1 MDFLLLLLQIAVV
14 IAAARGVGWLF
25 RKIHQPQV
33 VGEMIAGI
41 LLGPS
46 LLGLVAPAASAM
58 LFPEDSLV
66 FLVAVSEVGL
76 VLFMFLVG
84 LELDPKLLRGH
95 GRTAVVT
102 SHASIVAPFL
112 LGALLALYLYPRL
125 SVSSVEF
132 TGFAL
137 FMGAAMSVTAFP
149 VLARILTERN
159 LLGTKVGTVSI
170 ACAAVDDV
178 SAWSILALVLIV
190 VRAGEAGMPLWG
202 TLLGTAVYV
211 ALLLLVVRRG
221 LRRLED
227 FYHSR
232 GRVTQDLLAVVFLLV
247 LASAWTTEWLGIHA
261 LFGAFA
267 LGAVMPQHGSFV
279 DELMEKIEDFVVVFL
294 LPVFFATAGLSTN
307 VGLLS
312 GGAEMWLFLGLAL
325 FVAVLGKFGGS
336 AVAARLTGLS
346 WKESGAIGI
355 LMNTR
360 GLVELVILII
370 GLRLGV
376 ISQALFT
383 ILVIVALVTTFMTTP
398 ILEWFYP
405 ARRMR
410 RQETPSGDGALPTDG
425 AASVLV
431 SVALPSSGPGLL
443 RVASA
448 LRPSDEAPVHA
459 LHLRR
464 SYDQPLIDIPDEED
478 LQETEALRP
487 LLEAAREHAVP
498 VHPLV
503 FYSRDPGR
511 DIRDT
516 ARVKGAGLVVMG
528 WHKPVLNRNMLGG
541 AVREVMRESTADVCV
556 YVERRFQPWRRVL
569 VPYHRGVHDRRA
581 VAMAGR
587 LAQRTKAE
595 IVLLHFVD
603 PDEPGRQAALR
614 NTVEEQLFDGNVRLR
629 LVETRTPLAALER
642 AVQEEDYDLVFI
654 GASEAWGLEPTIF
667 GRRHE
672 RLAFAST
679 ASLLIVRAGAPA
691 SPHPAVSTLAEEMEE
706 DR

>member
-1 MDFLLLLLQIAVV
+1 MDLLLLLIQIAVV

-41 LLGPS
+41 MLGPS
-46 LLGLVAPAASAM
+46 LLGLVAPGVSAM

-95 GRTAVVT
+95 GRTAIVT
-102 SHASIVAPFL
+102 SHASIVTPFL

-159 LLGTKVGTVSI
+159 LLGTKVGAVSI

-190 VRAGEAGMPLWG
+190 VRAGEAGIPLWG

-211 ALLLLVVRRG
+211 ALLLLVVRPG
-221 LRRLED
+221 LTRLED
-227 FYHSR
+227 FYENR
-232 GRVTQDLLAVVFLLV
+232 GRVTQDLLAIVFLLV

-267 LGAVMPQHGSFV
+267 LGAVMPQHGPFV
-279 DELMEKIEDFVVVFL
+279 DELMEKTEDFVVVFL

-307 VGLLS
+307 IGLLS
-312 GGAEMWLFLGLAL
+312 GEMWLFLGLAL
-325 FVAVLGKFGGS
+325 LAAILGKFGGS
-336 AVAARLTGLS
+336 FFAAHFTGLP
-346 WKESGAIGI
+346 WKEAGAIGI

-405 ARRMR
+405 ARKMR
-410 RQETPSGDGALPTDG
+410 RQETPSGDGGVLTDG

-431 SVALPSSGPGLL
+431 PVALPSSGPGLL

-448 LRPSDEAPVHA
+448 LRPSDGAPIYA

-464 SYDQPLIDIPDEED
+464 AYDQPLIDVPDEED
-478 LQETEALRP
+478 LRETEALQP
-487 LLEAAREHAVP
+487 LLDAAQELAVP
-498 VHPLV
+498 VHPLMS
-503 FYSRDPGR
+503 YSRDIGR

-516 ARVKGAGLVVMG
+516 AEVKGAGLVVMG
-528 WHKPVLNRNMLGG
+528 WHKPVLNRNVLGG
-541 AVREVMRESTADVCV
+541 AVREVMRESAADVCV
-556 YVERRFQPWRRVL
+556 YMERRFRPWRRVL

-581 VAMAGR
+581 VELAGR
-587 LAQRTKAE
+587 LARRTEAE

-603 PDEPGRQAALR
+603 PDESEQPGELR
-614 NTVEEQLFDGNVRLR
+614 NTIEEQSFDGDICLR
-629 LVETRTPLAALER
+629 LVETRTPPAALER
-642 AVQEEDYDLVFI
+642 IVQEEDYDLVLI

-691 SPHPAVSTLAEEMEE
+691 SPRPAPSAPEEMEE
-706 DR
+706 HQ